1 MKRDRYGHILFIEDT
16 PEYMVWPSAF
26 KEQLKKEKTLLF
38 ETWPEKLGMGKKN
51 GKAPTL
57 EEWKK
62 TKPKT
67 PEKMRRLYRSKLH
80 LLELQLL
87 YTGRKLLR
95 LMEREVDL
103 VESVLAPPKKNK
115 RTGLDGPSVET
126 KVESYFKAVA
136 GLGVRGKEKKKK
148 AAKKTK
154 KERVYATTDE
164 WLADG
169 KKTRKQTF
177 KAEE

>member
-16 PEYMVWPSAF
+16 PEYLVFPSLF
-26 KEQLKKEKTLLF
+26 KEQLKKEETLLF
-38 ETWPEKLGMGKKN
+38 ETWPEQLGMGKKN
-51 GKAPTL
+51 SKAPTL

-67 PEKMRRLYRSKLH
+67 PEKMRRLYRSQLH

-87 YTGRKLLR
+87 YTGRKMLR
-95 LMEREVDL
+95 HMERHNDFL
-103 VESVLAPPKKNK
+103 ESVLAPPKSKN
-115 RTGLDGPSVET
+115 GPSVET
-126 KVESYFKAVA
+126 KVESYFKAWA

-148 AAKKTK
+148 RAAKKT

-164 WLADG
+164 WLKDG
-169 KKTRKQTF
+169 NK
-177 KAEE
+177 